1 MPVDEHWRTHE
12 VYAEM
17 WAWLSEH
24 PMTAKQLRLKARE
37 SFAPRLAVDQALHH
51 IVRHPRVRRIII
63 GSTHTRDIEA
73 YEMVR

>member
-1 MPVDEHWRTHE
+1 
-12 VYAEM
+12 
-17 WAWLSEH
+17 
-24 PMTAKQLRLKARE
+24 MTAKQLRLKARE